1 MKNGFNFVDHI
12 VKELKN
18 NKPSIENNF
27 NVGGTFVSKTSGI
40 ISGVEVFI
48 QILEKI
54 NRDNKIYH
62 IKDSK
67 DLVNRGDSLVSIR
80 GNASDIMNIKTLG
93 ENLLSSICSVSTTMF
108 KYLQEIKDLECD
120 VFVFENNI
128 LGIGEYYDAAVEDA
142 GGHVLKVSNA
152 YLPYLVWSQDNVEAI
167 LNNISSEE
175 IFIEVTNLDQFKQA
189 ISLPCTHIVCVDFDL
204 ESIEIA
210 SINNTNKVIGIK
222 NNLTFA
228 NIHSYANHNID
239 FVIIDNFYRNL
250 KKFEVEFKF
259 FDI

>member
-27 NVGGTFVSKTSGI
+27 NAGGTFVSKTSGI

-128 LGIGEYYDAAVEDA
+128 LGIGEYYDAAFGSTFGQLDS
-142 GGHVLKVSNA
+142 GRMDSVL
-152 YLPYLVWSQDNVEAI
+152 D
-167 LNNISSEE
+167 
-175 IFIEVTNLDQFKQA
+175 FGFKY
-189 ISLPCTHIVCVDFDL
+189 
-204 ESIEIA
+204 
-210 SINNTNKVIGIK
+210 
-222 NNLTFA
+222 
-228 NIHSYANHNID
+228 YALLHRFRRCCIT
-239 FVIIDNFYRNL
+239 Y
-250 KKFEVEFKF
+250 
-259 FDI
+259 